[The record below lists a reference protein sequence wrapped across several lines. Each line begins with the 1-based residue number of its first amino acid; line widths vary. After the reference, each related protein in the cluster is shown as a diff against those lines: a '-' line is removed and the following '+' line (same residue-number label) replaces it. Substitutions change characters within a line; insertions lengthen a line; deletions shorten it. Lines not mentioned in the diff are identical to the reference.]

1 MNIYKWLDLPIKE
14 CIFSA
19 QYYSPDRE
27 EKEEYVDKMLK
38 KMKNMIK
45 GEDMYEKAV

>member
-1 MNIYKWLDLPIKE
+1 MYF
-14 CIFSA
+14 FSA

-27 EKEEYVDKMLK
+27 EKEEEYVDKMLK